1 MDMTQCALSCSL
13 FPVPHSLLS
22 ASTASSVS
30 LKHTERV
37 PTFRGSYLWYLRSAS
52 TPLPPVLPGLS
63 PLLQSVLCSN
73 ATPKNFPDYTLDPG
87 QPYDPSF
94 LFFITAVVSQ
104 TCLLPA
110 CCPHETMSYNK
121 AKVLTRPAVSLG

>member
-1 MDMTQCALSCSL
+1 MDMARCGLSCSL

-52 TPLPPVLPGLS
+52 TPLPPVFPGLS
-63 PLLQSVLCSN
+63 PLFQSVFCSN
-73 ATPKNFPDYTLDPG
+73 ATPKNFPDYTLNPG
-87 QPYDPSF
+87 QPCDPF
-94 LFFITAVVSQ
+94 LPFLHYCCRLTDLLAS
-104 TCLLPA
+104 CLL
-110 CCPHETMSYNK
+110 S
-121 AKVLTRPAVSLG
+121 S